1 MAVAEHNGSVAR
13 FAAFWLLCAACAGPQ
28 ARAAQSAPSPG
39 PLVEVVL
46 KSDADAPL
54 EAYLLA
60 FRNGELQVRPVAGG
74 TDRTIGHA
82 DVQSLRF
89 LPMPEPQ
96 PEPSPIPEG
105 TTEAPPKDTEKDGLL
120 VRPGKAVGLLGRL
133 MMKLNDSPLSEGERR
148 ELRTL
153 ALTPPKELTPE
164 KLKRADELFEKA
176 EIPNVPLFLHA
187 FGDAKEAQDHGAL
200 TRYMTAHREG
210 LKKAPDERTAFSEA
224 VRLAAG
230 YAQDSTDLTDLT
242 GKMIKELE
250 QSGQEAA
257 VRKHVGDRMVQT
269 LKVTVDLLKQHETD
283 EGQPDEPAGPRRRPL
298 FKRLQRPVD
307 R

>member
-1 MAVAEHNGSVAR
+1 MAVAQHNETVAR
-13 FAAFWLLCAACAGPQ
+13 FAALGLACAACACLS
-28 ARAAQSAPSPG
+28 ARAAQSAPPPG

-46 KSDADAPL
+46 RTDATAPV

-60 FRNGELQVRPVAGG
+60 FRNGELQVRPLAGG
-74 TDRTIGHA
+74 TDRTISHA

-96 PEPSPIPEG
+96 PEPSSEG
-105 TTEAPPKDTEKDGLL
+105 TTGSPAKGAEKDGPLA
-120 VRPGKAVGLLGRL
+120 RGAKAMGLLGRL
-133 MMKLNDSPLSEGERR
+133 LMKLNDSPLTEGERR
-148 ELRTL
+148 ELRAL
-153 ALTPPKELTPE
+153 ALTPPKDLTPE
-164 KLKRADELFEKA
+164 NLKRADELFEKA

-200 TRYMTAHREG
+200 NRYMMAHREA
-210 LKKAPDERTAFSEA
+210 LKKAPDERIAFQES

-242 GKMIKELE
+242 GEMIKELE

-257 VRKHVGDRMVQT
+257 VRKRVGDRLVQT
-269 LKVTVDLLKQHETD
+269 LKVTVDLLKQHEKD
-283 EGQPDEPAGPRRRPL
+283 EGQPDDPAGPRRRPL
-298 FKRLQRPVD
+298 FRRLQRPMD

>member
-1 MAVAEHNGSVAR
+1 MVVAERNGAVTR
-13 FAAFWLLCAACAGPQ
+13 FAAIVFLCAACAGLQ
-28 ARAAQSAPSPG
+28 ARASQSAPPPG

-46 KSDADAPL
+46 KADASAPV

-96 PEPSPIPEG
+96 PELVPTPEG
-105 TTEAPPKDTEKDGLL
+105 TTDRPPKGAEKDGLQ

-133 MMKLNDSPLSEGERR
+133 MIKLNDSPLSDGERR

-153 ALTPPKELTPE
+153 ALTPPKDLTPE
-164 KLKRADELFEKA
+164 KVRRADELFEKA

-200 TRYMTAHREG
+200 ARYMTAHREA
-210 LKKAPDERTAFSEA
+210 LKKAPDERAAFAEA

-230 YAQDSTDLTDLT
+230 YAQDSTDLADLT
-242 GKMIKELE
+242 GKVIKELE
-250 QSGQEAA
+250 LSGQEEA
-257 VRKHVGDRMVQT
+257 VRKHVGDRIVQT
-269 LKVTVDLLKQHETD
+269 LKVTVDLMKQHEKD
-283 EGQPDEPAGPRRRPL
+283 EGQPDEPAGLRHRPL

>member
-1 MAVAEHNGSVAR
+1 MAVAQHNGAVAR
-13 FAAFWLLCAACAGPQ
+13 FAAYLFLCAACTVLQ
-28 ARAAQSAPSPG
+28 ARAEQSAPPPG

-46 KSDADAPL
+46 KSDAAAPM

-82 DVQSLRF
+82 DVQALRF

-96 PEPSPIPEG
+96 PEPTPTPEG
-105 TTEAPPKDTEKDGLL
+105 ITDGQSKGTEKDGPL
-120 VRPGKAVGLLGRL
+120 VRPGKAMGLLGRL
-133 MMKLNDSPLSEGERR
+133 LMKLSESPLTEGERR
-148 ELRTL
+148 ELRML
-153 ALTPPKELTPE
+153 ALTPPKDLTPE

-187 FGDAKEAQDHGAL
+187 FGDAKEAQDRGAL
-200 TRYMTAHREG
+200 TRYMTAHREA
-210 LKKAPDERTAFSEA
+210 LKKVPDERTAFAEA

-242 GKMIKELE
+242 GKMLDELK

-257 VRKHVGDRMVQT
+257 VRKRVGDRMMQT
-269 LKVTVDLLKQHETD
+269 LKATVDLLKQHEKD
-283 EGQPDEPAGPRRRPL
+283 EGQPDEPAGPRHRPL

>member
-1 MAVAEHNGSVAR
+1 MAVAEHNGTAAR
-13 FAAFWLLCAACAGPQ
+13 FAAFWLLCAACAGIS
-28 ARAAQSAPSPG
+28 ARAAQSAPPPG

-46 KSDADAPL
+46 KADAAAPV

-89 LPMPEPQ
+89 LPMPDPQ
-96 PEPSPIPEG
+96 PKPTPSE
-105 TTEAPPKDTEKDGLL
+105 TTDGQPQDTEKGGPL
-120 VRPGKAVGLLGRL
+120 VRPGKAMGLLGRL
-133 MMKLNDSPLSEGERR
+133 LMKLNESPLSEGERR

-153 ALTPPKELTPE
+153 ALTLPKDLTPE
-164 KLKRADELFEKA
+164 KLRRADELFEKA

-200 TRYMTAHREG
+200 ARYMTAHREG
-210 LKKAPDERTAFSEA
+210 LKKAPDERAAFSEA

-230 YAQDSTDLTDLT
+230 YAQDSTDLAELT
-242 GKMIKELE
+242 GKVLDELKL
-250 QSGQEAA
+250 SGQEEA
-257 VRKHVGDRMVQT
+257 VRKRVGDRMMQT
-269 LKVTVDLLKQHETD
+269 LKATVDLLKQHEKD
-283 EGQPDEPAGPRRRPL
+283 EGQPDDPAGPRRRLL
-298 FKRLQRPVD
+298 FKRLQRPAD